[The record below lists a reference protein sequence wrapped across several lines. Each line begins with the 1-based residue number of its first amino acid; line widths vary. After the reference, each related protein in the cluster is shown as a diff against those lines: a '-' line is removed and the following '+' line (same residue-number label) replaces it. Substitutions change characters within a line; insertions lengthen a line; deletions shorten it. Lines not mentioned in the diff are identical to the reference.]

1 MVWTWSRVLR
11 RKTLNVKAIG
21 GFGPV
26 AGRRRMARHNFD
38 ISSQSRLISRVTDW
52 RPRKF
57 LDKSMAAQRILLIG
71 EDTALQREL
80 RAVLEFMEH
89 AVAVAGDLRAWPMLA
104 PTKRRPSRF

>member
-1 MVWTWSRVLR
+1 M
-11 RKTLNVKAIG
+11 
-21 GFGPV
+21 
-26 AGRRRMARHNFD
+26 
-38 ISSQSRLISRVTDW
+38 
-52 RPRKF
+52 
-57 LDKSMAAQRILLIG
+57 DKSMAAQRILLIG